1 MQSAYRFHVVIG
13 LVVSLN
19 HAFAWD
25 GPNQTPLTD
34 GGIMTCDLSETCLHV
49 SAAIENLETK
59 MENLIALV
67 NKTYSLH
74 PAPSRKSLSLL
85 I

>member
-19 HAFAWD
+19 HAFASA
-25 GPNQTPLTD
+25 GPNQTPLT
-34 GGIMTCDLSETCLHV
+34 GGRNMACDLSETCSHV

-59 MENLIALV
+59 LENLIALV
-67 NKTYSLH
+67 YKTHSL
-74 PAPSRKSLSLL
+74 PPTPSRKSLSLL